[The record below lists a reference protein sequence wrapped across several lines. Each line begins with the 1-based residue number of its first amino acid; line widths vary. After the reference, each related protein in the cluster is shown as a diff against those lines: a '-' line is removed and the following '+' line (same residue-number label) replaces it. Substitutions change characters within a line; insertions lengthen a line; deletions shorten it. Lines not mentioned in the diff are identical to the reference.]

1 MKVASLEGRTEPYP
15 FYQSFYRFKMNFL
28 TYRNLPIREPGE
40 STIERIYHTRPN
52 GKVSNPKE
60 IIAIFHAKYLT
71 YRLANSKIPV

>member
-1 MKVASLEGRTEPYP
+1 MKVAGLEGRTEPYP

-28 TYRNLPIREPGE
+28 TYRNLPIRESGE

-52 GKVSNPKE
+52 GKVRNPKE